1 MIQIVFRRQKNYTTR
16 LTNKKNMPLELKII
30 LIEPNEAM
38 IQKIAQFS
46 QSLTTLVKGKWTSEA
61 LQEGME
67 VVEQGTCF
75 L

>member
-16 LTNKKNMPLELKII
+16 LTNKKNMPLELRII

-61 LQEGME
+61 L
-67 VVEQGTCF
+67 
-75 L
+75 

>member
-1 MIQIVFRRQKNYTTR
+1 
-16 LTNKKNMPLELKII
+16 MPLELRII

-61 LQEGME
+61 L
-67 VVEQGTCF
+67 
-75 L
+75 